1 MDMSDAIPLNKVLH
15 GDCVEIMNSLPEGIV
30 DVIFADPPYNLQLK
44 NSLFRPDSSEVD
56 AVNDE
61 WDKFD
66 SMAEYCE
73 FTRAWLSAAKRVLK
87 PNGTI
92 WVIGSY
98 HNIFHVG
105 HLSLIHI

>member
-1 MDMSDAIPLNKVLH
+1 MSDAIPLNKVLH
-15 GDCVEIMNSLPEGIV
+15 GDCVEIMNALPEGIA

-73 FTRAWLSAAKRVLK
+73 FTRAWLSAARR
-87 PNGTI
+87 
-92 WVIGSY
+92 Y
-98 HNIFHVG
+98 
-105 HLSLIHI
+105 